1 MARCVLGGIPVLP
14 AFERLVRVGGL
25 VGRTVLDLLLPP
37 ECLTCDVPVAE
48 QGQLCVECF
57 RRTSFVTDPLCRR
70 CGVPF
75 AFVGQGGPDRL
86 CPECRR
92 HPPRFNRARAA
103 MRYDEQSKKI
113 VLGFKYADRIEH
125 AMGLAR
131 HMARAGAA
139 LLRDADLLVPVPLHR
154 RRLLARRYNQ
164 SALLAKALARLSDR
178 PALLDGLQR
187 IRATESLGERSAA
200 ERAQIVAGAIAVRP
214 SRAARITGRRV
225 LLIDDV
231 MTSGSTANVCAE
243 ALRAAGATGVDVLV
257 AARAP
262 DPRLS

>member
-1 MARCVLGGIPVLP
+1 MSPG
-14 AFERLVRVGGL
+14 FDRLVRVGGL
-25 VGRTVLDLLLPP
+25 VGRTVLDLLLPA
-37 ECLTCDVPVAE
+37 ECLTCDVPVAV
-48 QGQLCVECF
+48 QGQLCVDCF
-57 RRTSFVTDPLCRR
+57 RRTGFVTEPLCRR

-75 AFVGQGGPDRL
+75 VYAGQGGSERL

-92 HPPRFNRARAA
+92 HPPRYNRARAA
-103 MRYDEQSKKI
+103 LRYDEQSKKI
-113 VLGFKYADRIEH
+113 VLGLKHGDRTEH

-131 HMARAGAA
+131 HMARAGVA

-154 RRLLARRYNQ
+154 WRLLARRYNQ

-178 PALLDGLQR
+178 PTLLDGLQR
-187 IRATESLGERSAA
+187 IRATESLGEHSAA
-200 ERAQIVAGAIAVRP
+200 ERAEIVAGAIAVRP
-214 SRAARITGRRV
+214 SRAGRIAGRRV
-225 LLIDDV
+225 LLVDDV
-231 MTSGSTANVCAE
+231 LTSGATANVCAD